1 MAWYD
6 GLLPHASSPTIV
18 KAASGSWDDEWVYG
32 AVPFRQSDGTLW
44 RDSSGNVRALYIGTG
59 NITSPGT
66 SEDQT
71 GLLVGSSLATLA
83 RHPSNPVLPFG
94 SGTYNDGAWDD
105 TDCQIGAVIE
115 SPVTPGLLFAFYC
128 GNNVPGPASD
138 YVRLG
143 LASSTD
149 EGLTWTKYASNPVL
163 SQGGSGAADELD
175 LYTAGGVR
183 YDSDLGQWQ
192 WYYIG
197 HSAAGV
203 LRTMLATRSAT
214 SPLGTWT
221 KQAALTGI
229 SPEGSGGATYSPGI
243 TQVWKDAAG
252 TYHALADDWY
262 NLNQAFHYSSADG
275 RAWTKGAQVLAPGS
289 SGAWDDSRCYYPVVC
304 EESLGT
310 LTLIYT
316 GSTSTP
322 VYGIGVVALPGVT
335 GYGNTVS
342 SGYGDATAYQPLV
355 SSLTIDSG
363 SLTWAQVGTDLT
375 VSGVEGVRTATAVD
389 FHSELGGTVRI
400 TGTHASRVEVSADG
414 VTWAPT
420 LVIPAGASSGY
431 LSVLPDLGDTLLTF
445 RVGVPR

>member
-6 GLLPHASSPTIV
+6 GLLPHAASPLIV
-18 KAASGSWDDEWVYG
+18 KGASGAWDDEWVYG
-32 AVPFRQSDGTLW
+32 AVPFRKADGTLW
-44 RDSSGNVRALYIGTG
+44 RDSSGNLRALYIGTG

-66 SEDQT
+66 TEDQT
-71 GLLVGSSLATLA
+71 GLLVGATLA
-83 RHPSNPVLPFG
+83 SLAKHPSNPVLPFG

-128 GNNVPGPASD
+128 GNSVPGPASD
-138 YVRLG
+138 NVRLG

-149 EGLTWTKYASNPVL
+149 EGVTWTKYASNPIL
-163 SQGGSGAADELD
+163 SQGGSGSADELD

-183 YDSDLGQWQ
+183 YDSTLGEWQ

-197 HSAAGV
+197 HNASGV
-203 LRTMLATRSAT
+203 LRTMLATRAAS

-243 TQVWKDAAG
+243 TQVWKEG
-252 TYHALADDWY
+252 STYHAIADDWY
-262 NLNQAFHYSSADG
+262 NLNQAWHYDSPDG
-275 RAWTKGAQVLAPGS
+275 RAWTKGSQVLAVGTG
-289 SGAWDDSRCYYPVVC
+289 GAWDDSRCYYPVVC
-304 EESLGT
+304 EESPGT

-316 GSTSTP
+316 GATSTP

-342 SGYGDATAYQPLV
+342 SGYGDAELYVPAAT
-355 SSLTIDSG
+355 LTIDPASG
-363 SLTWAQVGTDLT
+363 AWEQIDTQIIVRVTADAPAT
-375 VSGVEGVRTATAVD
+375 VTAVVTSTD
-389 FHSELGGTVRI
+389 GGLVRYR
-400 TGTHASRVEVSADG
+400 GADADLFEVSLDGEDWNSTADVPAG
-414 VTWAPT
+414 ETTVH
-420 LVIPAGASSGY
+420 LRVIPEAAGTT
-431 LSVLPDLGDTLLTF
+431 LSAEI
-445 RVGVPR
+445 GVPV